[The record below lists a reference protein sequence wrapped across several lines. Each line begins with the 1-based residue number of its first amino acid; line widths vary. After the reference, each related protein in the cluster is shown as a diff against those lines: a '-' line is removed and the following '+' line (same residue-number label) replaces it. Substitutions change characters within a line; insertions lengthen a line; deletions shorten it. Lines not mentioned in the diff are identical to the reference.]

1 MQFHSQLG
9 QDRFVYETFFK
20 NRTEPGVYV
29 DIGAYDGVDSS
40 NTLFFERLGWTGIC
54 IEPLPEIF
62 EKLRAARKA
71 VCLNCAVSDSA
82 GSATFCEVEGPPGEM
97 MHSGLRANYHAEH
110 LRLIAQHA
118 KITRTFE
125 IPVRTLKEILDENKI
140 RKIDYLSID
149 TEGSEWKILRN
160 FDLKSYEVSVIS
172 IENNFKETKVRN
184 HLIKQGFKLIKIFAG
199 YDELY
204 AKLNSN

>member
-1 MQFHSQLG
+1 
-9 QDRFVYETFFK
+9 
-20 NRTEPGVYV
+20 
-29 DIGAYDGVDSS
+29 
-40 NTLFFERLGWTGIC
+40 
-54 IEPLPEIF
+54 
-62 EKLRAARKA
+62 
-71 VCLNCAVSDSA
+71 
-82 GSATFCEVEGPPGEM
+82 M